1 MLKAFLA
8 VFAFMFACVA
18 FGQDFPMPDVDPL
31 PALLDLIKNWKATG
45 WLGIGMTLIVILV
58 QLLKTVAQG
67 FKYSGLAV
75 VFLSV
80 VYAAL
85 IQYSQGVGVWSALIS
100 AFIVGGG
107 AVAIY
112 EAYKGIGKMLA
123 KKE

>member
-8 VFAFMFACVA
+8 IFAFMFACVA
-18 FGQDFPMPDVDPL
+18 FGQDFPMPEVDPL
-31 PALLDLIKNWKATG
+31 PALLELIKNWKAVTP
-45 WLGIGMTLIVILV
+45 LGIGMTLIVILV

-67 FKYSGLAV
+67 FKYSRLAV

-85 IQYSQGVGVWSALIS
+85 LQFSQGVGIWSALIS

-112 EAYKGIGKMLA
+112 EAWRGISQTLI
-123 KKE
+123 KK